1 MVLGKRG
8 FAVGCIALGGLAG
21 SALLVVRGALTIDI
35 GLGRRTREL
44 GPLQAEIL
52 AEPDVVFDVV
62 AAPYL
67 GRTPGSMTD
76 KLRVVERGHDMVIA
90 EHYTPILGG
99 RTVSTTVESV
109 RFERPRFI
117 HFRLLRGP
125 VPLVT
130 ETFEFKPGNAGATT
144 DFEYRGELSTDL
156 WAVGAW
162 WGRIVASRWETA
174 VSESV
179 QSIRAEAERRARAR

>member
-1 MVLGKRG
+1 MVLGKREL
-8 FAVGCIALGGLAG
+8 ALGCVALGGLGG
-21 SALLVVRGALTIDI
+21 SALLVMRGALTIDI

-44 GPLQAEIL
+44 GPIQVEIL

-67 GRTPGSMTD
+67 GRTPRAMTN
-76 KLRVVERGHDMVIA
+76 KLRVVERGQDMVVA

-99 RTVSTTVESV
+99 RTVSTTVESL

-130 ETFEFKPGNAGATT
+130 ETFEFKSGNAGATT

-162 WGRIVASRWETA
+162 WGRIVAGRWETA
-174 VSESV
+174 VRESV